1 MTKSEKLAEA
11 IRKVTSTGCSIN
23 KAAKEGG
30 IDRRLLKRCA
40 ILSSILFESNS
51 LRETTTCR
59 ALDQPENEPLPDR
72 KKGRKSI
79 VSPEAIE
86 KTRTHAEE
94 RDLAKDS
101 ATSSNVVLDVLDSNR
116 RTELEA
122 RGGNRLG
129 SLKPISLSTKKR
141 PIRLIAPNRV
151 KSGGVQSTSRQRALL
166 DPRNATLST
175 WSAVTTGVVDPRQIH
190 SWDELSVE
198 LNGFGKKKKLYM
210 TKAGAAVLKQRNLNP
225 ATTLSQGK
233 RRTIKFG
240 ISEC

>member
-1 MTKSEKLAEA
+1 MML
-11 IRKVTSTGCSIN
+11 
-23 KAAKEGG
+23 
-30 IDRRLLKRCA
+30 
-40 ILSSILFESNS
+40 ESNS
-51 LRETTTCR
+51 LREFTTRR

-72 KKGRKSI
+72 KRGRKSI
-79 VSPEAIE
+79 VSSEAIE

-101 ATSSNVVLDVLDSNR
+101 ATSPMVVLDVLDCNR

-122 RGGNRLG
+122 GGGNGLG
-129 SLKPISLSTKKR
+129 ALRPISLSTRKR
-141 PIRLIAPNRV
+141 VLRRIVPKRV

-166 DPRNATLST
+166 DPRNAISCAAT

-198 LNGFGKKKKLYM
+198 LNGFGKKKKLCM
-210 TKAGAAVLKQRNLNP
+210 TTAGAAVLKKRNHNP
-225 ATTLSQGK
+225 ATTLNQGK

>member
-1 MTKSEKLAEA
+1 M
-11 IRKVTSTGCSIN
+11 
-23 KAAKEGG
+23 
-30 IDRRLLKRCA
+30 
-40 ILSSILFESNS
+40 FESDS
-51 LRETTTCR
+51 LREITTCR
-59 ALDQPENEPLPDR
+59 ALDQPENEPLPEC

-86 KTRTHAEE
+86 KTRKHAEE

-116 RTELEA
+116 RTELED

-129 SLKPISLSTKKR
+129 TLKAISPSTKKR
-141 PIRLIAPNRV
+141 LMRLIAPNRV

-166 DPRNATLST
+166 DPRNAISCAAT

-210 TKAGAAVLKQRNLNP
+210 AEAGAAVLKKRNLNP
-225 ATTLSQGK
+225 ATTLNQGK